1 MALKSTTLENC
12 PWGALVH
19 LALFHDVTNAAF
31 LHSQLLA
38 RNPEYEYA
46 FIDASAIFSELQL
59 LSAAYRAINAAA
71 TSALQTPNVHSEVIL
86 SLSPNNN
93 IADAYRRWGISPKT
107 TSLIVIKII
116 FHDSPSF
123 PGPQPSAPEVWS
135 TISRLVSGTPV
146 DPFSDAAVR
155 RETDWATVRKYY
167 KLNGVPALQAIAD
180 DAARQQKME
189 QLAIMGMALRG
200 L

>member
-1 MALKSTTLENC
+1 MALKTTALENR

-19 LALFHDVTNAAF
+19 LALFHDVTNSAF

-38 RNPEYEYA
+38 KNPDYEYA
-46 FIDASAIFSELQL
+46 FIDASSIFSEHQL

-93 IADAYRRWGISPKT
+93 IADAYRRWGISPRTK
-107 TSLIVIKII
+107 SLIVLKII
-116 FHDSPSF
+116 FHDSPSV
-123 PGPQPSAPEVWS
+123 PGPQPSAAEVWS
-135 TISRLVSGTPV
+135 TISQLVSGTPV

-155 RETDWATVRKYY
+155 KETNWAAVRKYY
-167 KLNGVPALQAIAD
+167 KLNGVAALQNIAD
-180 DAARQQKME
+180 DAARQCQME
-189 QLAIMGMALRG
+189 RLALMGMALRG